1 MRSLLFVPADSDR
14 KLAKAPTSGADVLI
28 LDLEDSVVAEN
39 KAAARAHAAEFLKSR
54 AGGPRLHV
62 RVNGLASGLIEADL
76 DTIVPAKPDAIMLP
90 KANGGPDISLLSA
103 MIAAREAIA
112 GIDDGATK
120 ILAIATES
128 AGAIFRFATYK
139 GSSARLAGLAWGSED
154 LSASLGAETN
164 RDAAGAFTD
173 PFRLARTL
181 CLYGAVDAGVAP
193 IDQVFANFRDQKAL
207 EAEALAARRDGFTAK
222 LAIHPDQVAVINQVF
237 TPSADQIARAE
248 KVIAAF
254 AENPGAG
261 VIGLDGEMLDLPH
274 LVKAKALLARA
285 GQKGYKRLHS

>member
-1 MRSLLFVPADSDR
+1 MRSLLFVPADSER

-28 LDLEDSVVAEN
+28 LDLEDSVAAEN
-39 KAAARAHAAEFLKSR
+39 KSAARARAAEFLKSPPS
-54 AGGPRLHV
+54 GPSLHV
-62 RVNGLASGLIEADL
+62 RVNGFESGLIEADL
-76 DTIVPAKPDAIMLP
+76 DAIVAAKPDAIILP

-112 GIDDGATK
+112 GIGDGAIK

-164 RDAAGAFTD
+164 RDAEGAFTD

-193 IDQVFANFRDQKAL
+193 IDQVSANFRDVKAL
-207 EAEALAARRDGFTAK
+207 ETEALAARRDGFTAK
-222 LAIHPDQVAVINQVF
+222 LAIHPDQIAVINQVF

-254 AENPGAG
+254 AANPGAG

-285 GQKGYKRLHS
+285 GRTV

>member
-1 MRSLLFVPADSDR
+1 MRSLLCVPADSDR
-14 KLAKAPTSGADVLI
+14 KLAKAPASGADVLI
-28 LDLEDSVVAEN
+28 LDLEDSVAAEN
-39 KAAARAHAAEFLKSR
+39 KAAARARATDFLMSQP
-54 AGGPRLHV
+54 AGGARFHV
-62 RVNGLASGLIEADL
+62 RVNGFQSGLVEADL
-76 DTIVPAKPDAIMLP
+76 DAVVPAKPDAIVLP

-112 GIDDGATK
+112 GIDDGAIK

-128 AGAIFRFATYK
+128 AGSIFRFATYK

-154 LSASLGAETN
+154 LSAALGAETN
-164 RDAAGAFTD
+164 RDAAGALTD

-181 CLYGAVDAGVAP
+181 CLYGAADAGVAP
-193 IDQVFANFRDQKAL
+193 IDQVFSNFRDQKAL

-222 LAIHPDQVAVINQVF
+222 LAIHPDQVAVINEVF
-237 TPSADQIARAE
+237 TPSAEAITRAE

-254 AENPGAG
+254 AANPGAG
-261 VIGLDGEMLDLPH
+261 VVGLDGEMLDLPH

-285 GQKGYKRLHS
+285 GQKANKS